1 MPIIVKN
8 VLKLYFNKTQTTNLQ
23 VLSLGTWYLLFFIC
37 IIQPSTRTSDMHIAI
52 IGLGEVGRCY
62 AAALHGAGFE
72 LSLCEARPAPSAT
85 GLAAD
90 WGLAIHAT
98 PGAWLAQADWVLSC
112 VTGTVALVVVQAL
125 VPLLAPGTAIADLTT
140 ASPDTKRRAAQQA
153 AAHGLRYVDTAIMGA
168 ISLNLARTPLLA
180 AGAGADAFKELL
192 ERAGA
197 RVQVLAGAAAGD
209 AISLKILRSVF
220 TKGMEAL
227 CVELLM
233 SAEKQ
238 GVREQLYTQ
247 LSDIDQTPLRAFI
260 DMLVR
265 THVVHAQRRAHEVH
279 DAQGELAAQGLPS
292 LVLPGVE
299 QRFRHTASALEQQ
312 PPAMA
317 APDIDQALQWLLAN
331 AGPA

>member
-8 VLKLYFNKTQTTNLQ
+8 VLKLYFHKTQTTNLQ

-72 LSLCEARPAPSAT
+72 LSLCEARPAPAAT
-85 GLAAD
+85 ELATD
-90 WGLAIHAT
+90 RGLAIHAT

-112 VTGTVALVVVQAL
+112 VTGTVALEVVQAL
-125 VPLLAPGTAIADLTT
+125 VPLLAPGAAIADLTT

-153 AAHGLRYVDTAIMGA
+153 AA